1 MKANT
6 KSSITLPRQELLLV
20 KRLKARLHMKTN
32 VQVVRAG
39 LHLLNEESDR
49 RALKEAYR
57 QASAATRQSILAELG
72 ELDHLAGESIH

>member
-1 MKANT
+1 MRTNT

-20 KRLKARLHMKTN
+20 KKLKARLHMKTN

-39 LHLLNEESDR
+39 LHLLTEETDR

-57 QASAATRQSILAELG
+57 QASAATRQSVRAELD
-72 ELDHLAGESIH
+72 ELDHLSGEAIR